1 MLVLVIGD
9 FFIPYRA
16 HNLPQKF
23 RKLLVPNKMQHILCT
38 GNVCT
43 QETMNYLKTLTC
55 DVHCVRGDFD
65 EDTSYPDMK
74 VIPVGHFRIGLVH
87 GHQFIP
93 WGDLKAMELAAQQMG
108 VDVLISGHTHE
119 CAVFDKD
126 GIFYINPGS
135 ATGAFSLIKNKVVPS
150 FIVLDVQTDVIIA
163 YIYRLLDDEVK
174 VERSQFKKSGHSIGF
189 T

>member
-1 MLVLVIGD
+1 MIIVKLVLVIGD

-93 WGDLKAMELAAQQMG
+93 WGDLKAMELAAQQIG
-108 VDVLISGHTHE
+108 VDVLISGYTH
-119 CAVFDKD
+119 D
-126 GIFYINPGS
+126 GTFYVNPGS
-135 ATGAFSLIKNKVVPS
+135 ATGAFSLIKDNVVPS
-150 FIVLDVQTDVIIA
+150 FIVLDVQTDLINA
-163 YIYRLLDDEVK
+163 YMYRLLDDEVK
-174 VERSQFKKSGHSIGF
+174 VERAQFKKSGRPIVP

>member
-23 RKLLVPNKMQHILCT
+23 RKLLVPNKMQHILYKNFFEYFYALNFRCT

-93 WGDLKAMELAAQQMG
+93 WGDLK
-108 VDVLISGHTHE
+108 V
-119 CAVFDKD
+119 
-126 GIFYINPGS
+126 Y
-135 ATGAFSLIKNKVVPS
+135 
-150 FIVLDVQTDVIIA
+150 
-163 YIYRLLDDEVK
+163 
-174 VERSQFKKSGHSIGF
+174 
-189 T
+189 